1 MTGWVTR
8 NRGRDG
14 GYTGTGGERETDR
27 RVEDEGNQLM
37 SDSLAGSSGNI
48 RYEVDDERIGVITI
62 DRPEKRNAMSY
73 PVLRDFIA
81 TVADAGED
89 ERSRVIIVTGSG
101 GSFCAGT
108 DLSNLSDTPTDQRGT
123 AAGDGGSRP
132 RAAWPLMSC
141 PKPVIAAVDGPAV
154 GMGAEFVTQADV
166 RIITNRARIAWNF
179 VHRGLVPDTGAGSWL
194 LPRLIGVSQAVRLL
208 YSGEFL
214 SPDDALALGFAAQVV
229 EPDDL
234 LEAAR
239 TEARRYLV
247 GSPLAIRRT
256 KQLVYEGLER
266 SIQEHLKVNVQVM
279 QACFESEDH
288 REGVASFLERRPAN
302 FTGR

>member
-1 MTGWVTR
+1 MT
-8 NRGRDG
+8 
-14 GYTGTGGERETDR
+14 
-27 RVEDEGNQLM
+27 
-37 SDSLAGSSGNI
+37 DSLAGSSGSI
-48 RYEVDDERIGVITI
+48 RYEVDDERIGIITI

-81 TVADAGED
+81 TVADAGDD
-89 ERSRVIIVTGSG
+89 ERSRVVIVTGSG

-108 DLSNLSDTPTDQRGT
+108 DLSNLSDTPTEQRGT
-123 AAGDGGSRP
+123 AAGSGATRP
-132 RAAWPLMSC
+132 RAAWPLVAC
-141 PKPVIAAVDGPAV
+141 PKPVIAAVDGAAV

-179 VHRGLVPDTGAGSWL
+179 VHRGLVPDTGACSWL
-194 LPRLIGVSQAVRLL
+194 LPRLIGVSQALRLL

-214 SPDDALALGFAAQVV
+214 SPDDALALGFAVQVV

-234 LEAAR
+234 LDAAR
-239 TEARRYLV
+239 AEARRYLV
-247 GSPLAIRRT
+247 GSPLAIRRS

-266 SIQEHLKVNVQVM
+266 SMQDHLKVNVEVM
-279 QACFESEDH
+279 QACFESDDH

>member
-1 MTGWVTR
+1 
-8 NRGRDG
+8 
-14 GYTGTGGERETDR
+14 
-27 RVEDEGNQLM
+27 M
-37 SDSLAGSSGNI
+37 SDPQVGSSGHI
-48 RYEVDDERIGVITI
+48 RYEVDEERIGTITI
-62 DRPEKRNAMSY
+62 DRPEKRNAMTY
-73 PVLRDFIA
+73 TVLRDFIA
-81 TVADAGED
+81 TIAHAGED
-89 ERSRVIIVTGSG
+89 EQSRVIIVTGSG

-108 DLSNLSDTPTDQRGT
+108 DLSNLSDTPTDERGSAAGTGT
-123 AAGDGGSRP
+123 ARP
-132 RAAWPLMSC
+132 RAAWPLVAC

-194 LPRLIGVSQAVRLL
+194 LPRLIGISQSVRLL

-234 LEAAR
+234 LDAAR

-266 SIQEHLKVNVQVM
+266 SMQEHLKSNTEVM
-279 QACFESEDH
+279 ALCFASDDH

>member
-1 MTGWVTR
+1 
-8 NRGRDG
+8 
-14 GYTGTGGERETDR
+14 
-27 RVEDEGNQLM
+27 
-37 SDSLAGSSGNI
+37 
-48 RYEVDDERIGVITI
+48 
-62 DRPEKRNAMSY
+62 MSY

-89 ERSRVIIVTGSG
+89 DRSRVVIVTGSG

-108 DLSNLSDTPTDQRGT
+108 DLSNLSDTPTDQRGS
-123 AAGDGGSRP
+123 AAGDAGSRP

-234 LEAAR
+234 LEAAK

>member
-1 MTGWVTR
+1 
-8 NRGRDG
+8 
-14 GYTGTGGERETDR
+14 
-27 RVEDEGNQLM
+27 M
-37 SDSLAGSSGNI
+37 SDSLAGSSGHI
-48 RYEVDDERIGVITI
+48 RYEVDDERIGIITI

-81 TVADAGED
+81 TVADAGDD
-89 ERSRVIIVTGSG
+89 ERSRVIVVTGAG
-101 GSFCAGT
+101 GAFCAGT

-123 AAGDGGSRP
+123 AAGSGAPTRP
-132 RAAWPLMSC
+132 RAAWPLVAC
-141 PKPVIAAVDGPAV
+141 PKPVIAAVDGAAV

-194 LPRLIGVSQAVRLL
+194 LPRLIGVSQALRLL
-208 YSGEFL
+208 FSGEFL
-214 SPDDALALGFAAQVV
+214 SPDDALALGFAVQVV

-234 LEAAR
+234 LDAAR
-239 TEARRYLV
+239 AEARRYLV
-247 GSPLAIRRT
+247 GSPLAIRRS

-266 SIQEHLKVNVQVM
+266 SMQDHLKVNVEVM
-279 QACFESEDH
+279 QACFESDDH